1 MECQYSFTTRSRHGI
16 KCGKINCV
24 NHDPYDCNLANYMK
38 LPKYFHKI
46 AGNMSK
52 EFYFQI
58 VNFLKRLDSG
68 KEDMNETLLV
78 FRTVLNKAITPRP
91 RAMEI
96 RQLLV
101 VCMYRIIDSSIFL
114 NKNKRLRDVA
124 DHKYTE
130 FSTTEFDVFND
141 YMKSEIVVGK
151 RFYFIEKN
159 DEYRK
164 KVFRTYTK
172 TMTIANRWFRDM
184 IEQRYSPS
192 GNGVIEAKKSF
203 EENYSRYILL
213 NSFS

>member
-1 MECQYSFTTRSRHGI
+1 
-16 KCGKINCV
+16 
-24 NHDPYDCNLANYMK
+24 MK

-68 KEDMNETLLV
+68 NEDLNETLLV
-78 FRTVLNKAITPRP
+78 FRTVLDKAMTPR
-91 RAMEI
+91 EVGI
-96 RQLLV
+96 RKLLV
-101 VCMYRIIDSSIFL
+101 VCMYRIIDSSMFL

-141 YMKSEIVVGK
+141 YIKSNIVIGK

-164 KVFRTYTK
+164 KVFRTYAK

-184 IEQRYSPS
+184 IEERYSPS

-203 EENYSRYILL
+203 EESYSRYILL
-213 NSFS
+213 NSYS